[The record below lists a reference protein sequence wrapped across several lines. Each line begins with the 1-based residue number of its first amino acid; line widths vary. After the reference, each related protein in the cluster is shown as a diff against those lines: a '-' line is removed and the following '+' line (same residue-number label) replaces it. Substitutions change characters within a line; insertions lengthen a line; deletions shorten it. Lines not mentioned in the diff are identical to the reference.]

1 MTDET
6 PDYIGHRKRLK
17 ERFIK
22 SDGRDMADYELIE
35 LILTLAI
42 PRRDV
47 KPIAK
52 QLIKTFGDFA
62 GVINATPSQLMEI
75 NGIKDSAVTVLKIIR
90 AAAQRLSWQNLAS
103 DDMPVLLNID
113 SLIDFCRC
121 TMAYSDVEEL
131 HIIYLDAKLKVI
143 KTELTQRGSLTG
155 VSASPRDIVK
165 SAMENKA
172 VSIIMVHNHPS
183 GNTKPSENDKIITK
197 KVAEACEIMG
207 LRLQE
212 HIIISKSSYFSFRE
226 HGLI

>member
-22 SDGRDMADYELIE
+22 GDGKDMADYELIE

-62 GVINATPSQLMEI
+62 GVLNASPLQLMEI
-75 NGIKDSAVTVLKIIR
+75 NGIKESAVTVLKIIR

-121 TMAYSDVEEL
+121 AMAYSDVEEL

-143 KTELTQRGSLTG
+143 KTELMQRGSLTG
-155 VSASPRDIVK
+155 VSASPRNIVK

-183 GNTKPSENDKIITK
+183 GNTKPSENDKIITR
-197 KVAEACEIMG
+197 KVAEACELMG
-207 LRLQE
+207 IKLQE

-226 HGLI
+226 HALI